1 VSQLVRGL
9 EDEKKLFLLFILF
22 SLVLEASSFTAFSSR
37 PDKVSFR
44 EHGALLLSSE
54 KNNNQDGINN
64 SHGRQKYDI
73 RVGSTVIA
81 GSNIPNLD
89 IWKHQSYQ
97 VTSIYDQTDNGGM
110 AEQTFRENLD
120 EKGNGTRY
128 ITLYSSNYHEK
139 PVIVSTTELKLN
151 SVKEEVVDSLLFVL
165 PLFGFWTALA
175 YNFASRYS
183 ERTGVT
189 FMDALFGR

>member
-1 VSQLVRGL
+1 M
-9 EDEKKLFLLFILF
+9 
-22 SLVLEASSFTAFSSR
+22 
-37 PDKVSFR
+37 
-44 EHGALLLSSE
+44 
-54 KNNNQDGINN
+54 
-64 SHGRQKYDI
+64 
-73 RVGSTVIA
+73 IA

-139 PVIVSTTELKLN
+139 PVIVSTSELKLN